1 MLPHPGTAQRPQPWL
16 YVQTMRAGYYRV
28 NDAGLIERFGR
39 HMERFGGTTVTEHR
53 WYPWFAA
60 PSRYLPAAVAAGSVC
75 PGFDANQQG
84 TPMPRIREL
93 PLHERPASRISDHG
107 PDALSDAEL
116 LALVSGQHGLEICQR
131 SLCAYQGW
139 VGLLRADMRA
149 VAASIGTP
157 RKAASLKA
165 ALEIGRRLLVAGYE
179 GRYQVKSPADV
190 AQRFMVEMLAL
201 DQEELWV
208 ACLDT
213 KNRLIKIAKVYRGSV
228 NTAMIRVGE
237 VYKEPLRLNAAAIIV
252 AHNHPSSDPTPSPED
267 ILVTRQIVE
276 AGKLLDVDALDH
288 LVLGGNR
295 YVSLR
300 ERGLGVSS

>member
-1 MLPHPGTAQRPQPWL
+1 M
-16 YVQTMRAGYYRV
+16 
-28 NDAGLIERFGR
+28 
-39 HMERFGGTTVTEHR
+39 
-53 WYPWFAA
+53 
-60 PSRYLPAAVAAGSVC
+60 
-75 PGFDANQQG
+75 
-84 TPMPRIREL
+84 RIREL
-93 PLHERPASRISDHG
+93 PLHEQPISRIADRG

-116 LALVSGQHGLEICQR
+116 LALVSGQQDLEICAR
-131 SLCAYQGW
+131 SLREYHGW

-157 RKAASLKA
+157 RRAASLKA

-190 AQRFMVEMLAL
+190 AQLFMVEMMAL

-237 VYKEPLRLNAAAIIV
+237 VFKEALRLNAASIVV

-276 AGKLLDVDALDH
+276 AGKLLDCECLDH
-288 LVLGGNR
+288 LVLAGNR
-295 YVSLR
+295 FASLR
-300 ERGLGVSS
+300 ERGLGFPS